1 MKVIIHESESFKTS
15 RNTEIT
21 TNDPIGT
28 LKNERLKSSSI
39 TYEEINMT
47 VSKEMANKFFIPM
60 YLVNVQT
67 LNEDVLRE
75 VLERCRQFE
84 NDIAI
89 LVNKKEIK
97 L

>member
-1 MKVIIHESESFKTS
+1 MKVIIHERESFKTS

-21 TNDPIGT
+21 TNDPIET
-28 LKNERLKSSSI
+28 LKIERLKSSPI

-47 VSKEMANKFFIPM
+47 VGKEMANEFFIPM
-60 YLVNVQT
+60 YLVNIQT

-97 L
+97 